1 MLASPLDSPK
11 GRSPLPAFAG
21 SLRNKLCKVA
31 LSKLPLRHPSRHR
44 RSIFVKA
51 AAGAGAAK
59 EVVFWAEGLEKSHDG
74 QRTLFSDLTF
84 TMSRGERLAVVGENG
99 CGKSTLLK
107 LVSQDETP
115 SEGKTQLRKGIRLSS
130 LSQDMSLDGNLAIV
144 DAVLSGDS
152 PPARAVRRYEKVL
165 AEEDASPEAV
175 QAAISEM
182 EAQDAWGL
190 QEQAV
195 KILEVLNCKSTALVK
210 DLSGGQQRRVG
221 LAAALLS
228 QPDLLVLDEPTN
240 HMDVKIIEWMEQY
253 LTQPDLTVLMVTHD
267 RRFMERL
274 CTRVLE
280 LDGGMGYV
288 HAIGGEGSYARMR
301 EIQAERRAAQAH
313 EAANART
320 RLRKE
325 TVWMSKQPKA
335 RSTKSRARID
345 QFYEL
350 TATAKKKAASDS
362 TVQLSAQMARL
373 GKEVL
378 DLQDVAAKGD
388 PAKPPVFSGFS
399 YEFPPG
405 DRVGIVGPNG
415 AGKST
420 MLNLLVGKLAPCEG
434 ELEVGE
440 TTVFGYL
447 TQEPPEVP
455 SDLKLIDYM
464 RVVADAVPLA
474 QQGKHRP
481 TPTLASPA

>member
-1 MLASPLDSPK
+1 M
-11 GRSPLPAFAG
+11 
-21 SLRNKLCKVA
+21 
-31 LSKLPLRHPSRHR
+31 SK
-44 RSIFVKA
+44 
-51 AAGAGAAK
+51 
-59 EVVFWAEGLEKSHDG
+59 
-74 QRTLFSDLTF
+74 
-84 TMSRGERLAVVGENG
+84 
-99 CGKSTLLK
+99 
-107 LVSQDETP
+107 
-115 SEGKTQLRKGIRLSS
+115 
-130 LSQDMSLDGNLAIV
+130 DMSLDGNLAIV

-274 CTRVLE
+274 CTRYCLHLVLDLQDVAAKGDPAKPPVFSGFSYEFPPGDRVGIVGPNGAGKSTMLNLLVGKLAPCEGELEVGETTVFGVLE

-373 GKEVL
+373 GKEV
-378 DLQDVAAKGD
+378 
-388 PAKPPVFSGFS
+388 
-399 YEFPPG
+399 
-405 DRVGIVGPNG
+405 
-415 AGKST
+415 
-420 MLNLLVGKLAPCEG
+420 
-434 ELEVGE
+434 
-440 TTVFGYL
+440 
-447 TQEPPEVP
+447 
-455 SDLKLIDYM
+455 
-464 RVVADAVPLA
+464 
-474 QQGKHRP
+474 
-481 TPTLASPA
+481 ASRD